1 MSRGDQLEN
10 YCYNGNDTGGTA
22 DWEWE
27 CVSTGLLSEDTQ
39 KRSGYVGLEYGRMI
53 GTRDK
58 DLRVR

>member
-1 MSRGDQLEN
+1 M
-10 YCYNGNDTGGTA
+10 
-22 DWEWE
+22 
-27 CVSTGLLSEDTQ
+27 STGLLSEDTQ